1 MAGYIS
7 LELVRQNY
15 DAETE
20 QAVNEQINM
29 ELYAMYSYL
38 SMVGHYWYIPNIYD
52 LLPLFFFF

>member
-38 SMVGHYWYIPNIYD
+38 SMVGHY
-52 LLPLFFFF
+52 